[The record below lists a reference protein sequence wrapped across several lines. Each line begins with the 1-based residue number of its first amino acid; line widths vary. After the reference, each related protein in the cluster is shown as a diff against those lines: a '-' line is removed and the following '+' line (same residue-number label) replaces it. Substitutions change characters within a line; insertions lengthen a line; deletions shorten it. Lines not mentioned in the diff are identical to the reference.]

1 VMSRNDA
8 DRDDRQP
15 KRVVYEHELAALAAI
30 KEYRRLKFSEQPV
43 PDAMQRQLAEEAL
56 AFREVLH
63 KYRREGALDPEWGE
77 RDIHWIDDYQNRT
90 VFVEEPSARRND
102 NSKTRER
109 PAILAVDPEQL
120 VDVIRELEDIADEL
134 GFSATI
140 EESTP
145 RVEIN
150 DELVEEVE
158 EWRQNNLE

>member
-1 VMSRNDA
+1 MATSEQDS
-8 DRDDRQP
+8 DDRQP

-30 KEYRRLKFSEQPV
+30 KEYRQWKFSDRPV
-43 PDAMQRQLAEEAL
+43 PDTITRQLAEEAL

-63 KYRREGALDPEWGE
+63 KYRTKDALDPEWGD

-90 VFVEEPSARRND
+90 VLVEEPSPRRNS
-102 NSKTRER
+102 NTVTEER
-109 PAILAVDPEQL
+109 PAILTVDPERL
-120 VDVIRELEDIADEL
+120 IDVIRNLDDIADEL

-150 DELVEEVE
+150 NELIEEVE